1 MSQTVG
7 QSLELYYVDGRPDGM
22 VTAEMFNWT
31 GHVLTAPRTQI
42 QAALGRS
49 EAGYTGVY
57 LLLGETE
64 EGQPL
69 AYVGEGEDISSRIR
83 SHDVK
88 RDWWTT
94 AVLVTAT
101 ANRLNKAHAKY
112 LESRLIE
119 VARRVGRTPLE
130 NGPQPAR
137 PSLSEADIA
146 KMEAFLENL
155 LMVLPA
161 VRVDLFVQSARPPV
175 KPRTETAPD
184 PKSEAVRFT
193 LDLKKH
199 GITATAFYLDGELVV
214 ESGSRARIHW
224 TGEPNSSYEKLHNE
238 LVRAGVL
245 APQGGHCVFTQ
256 NYAFKSPSA
265 AAAVIKGRNSN
276 GLTSWRLEGS
286 GLTYKE
292 WEAQELDAQ
301 VEALI

>member
-1 MSQTVG
+1 MTQTVG
-7 QSLELYYVDGRPDGM
+7 QSLELYYVNGRPDGM

-42 QAALGRS
+42 QEALGRP
-49 EAGYTGVY
+49 EAAYTGVY
-57 LLLGETE
+57 LLLGETDD
-64 EGQPL
+64 GQPQ

-119 VARRVGRTPLE
+119 VAHRVGRTPLE
-130 NGPQPAR
+130 NGGQPTR
-137 PSLSEADIA
+137 PSLSEADVA

-161 VRVDLFVQSARPPV
+161 VRVDLFVQSARPQA
-175 KPRTETAPD
+175 KSKAPA
-184 PKSEAVRFT
+184 STGGAQEAVRFA
-193 LDLKKH
+193 LDYKKQ
-199 GITATAFYLDGELVV
+199 GISATAFYLDGELVV
-214 ESGSRARIHW
+214 ESGSQARLRW
-224 TGEPNSSYEKLHNE
+224 MGQSSTSSYEKLHGE

-245 APQGGHCVFTQ
+245 VADGDHCVFAQ

-276 GLTSWRLEGS
+276 GLTSWRLEGTD
-286 GLTYKE
+286 LTYKE
-292 WEAQELDAQ
+292 WEAQQLG
-301 VEALI
+301 EADTPR

>member
-1 MSQTVG
+1 MSRTVG

-42 QAALGRS
+42 QAALGRL
-49 EAGYTGVY
+49 EATYTGIY
-57 LLLGETE
+57 LLLGETD
-64 EGQPL
+64 EGQPQ

-112 LESRLIE
+112 LEARLIE

-130 NGPQPAR
+130 NGPQPTR
-137 PSLSEADIA
+137 PSLSEADVA

-161 VRVDLFVQSARPPV
+161 VRVDLFVQSARPQA
-175 KPRTETAPD
+175 KPKAETATD
-184 PKSEAVRFT
+184 AKSEAVRFT
-193 LDLKKH
+193 LDFKKH
-199 GITATAFYLDGELVV
+199 GIAATAFYVDGELVV
-214 ESGSRARIHW
+214 ESGSRARLRW
-224 TGEPNSSYEKLHNE
+224 MGQSSTSSYEKLHNE
-238 LVRAGVL
+238 LLRAGVL
-245 APQGGHCVFTQ
+245 VPEGEHCVFAQ
-256 NYAFKSPSA
+256 NYAFRSPSA

-276 GLTSWRLEGS
+276 GLTSWYLEGTDQ
-286 GLTYKE
+286 TYKE
-292 WEAQELDAQ
+292 WEAQQLVDAS
-301 VEALI
+301 AA